1 MTWDRRTERNE
12 RHRFVEERLQHRKPF
27 WAVTFIFCALW
38 LTGWACS
45 AVLKAQGMDSMPL
58 RYAIS
63 WVVSYVMFFWLV
75 RIWCDYAA
83 KAVSAGAGKKASDW
97 GVPGDIPAVDGGE
110 GCLIVLAVFIVFM
123 ALSGIFWIVGGYA
136 LLFEVAFEVAFA
148 GTLVSGLQA
157 TRRVGGWAGTLFR
170 RTLLPALLV
179 GAILVGLADKMQR
192 DQPGVKT
199 MAEAFK
205 AQRAQSR
212 H

>member
-1 MTWDRRTERNE
+1 VTWDWRTERNA

-27 WAVTFIFCALW
+27 WAVTFIFCAVW

-63 WVVSYVMFFWLV
+63 WVVSYLMFFWLV

-83 KAVSAGAGKKASDW
+83 KPVSVDAGKKASD
-97 GVPGDIPAVDGGE
+97 GGLPGDIPIVDGE
-110 GCLIVLAVFIVFM
+110 GCLIVVAILVVFM

-136 LLFEVAFEVAFA
+136 LLLEVAFEVAFA
-148 GTLVSGLQA
+148 GTLVSGLRA
-157 TRRVGGWAGTLFR
+157 THRVGGWARTLFR

-179 GAILVGLADKMQR
+179 GAMLVCFADKMQR
-192 DQPGVKT
+192 DHPGAKT
-199 MAEAFK
+199 MTQAFK

>member
-1 MTWDRRTERNE
+1 MVWDCRTERNE

-27 WAVTFIFCALW
+27 WVVTFIFCAVW
-38 LTGWACS
+38 LAGWACS
-45 AVLKAQGMDSMPL
+45 AALKALGMDSMPL

-63 WVVSYVMFFWLV
+63 WVVSYLMFFWFV

-83 KAVSAGAGKKASDW
+83 KPVSVGADKRASDW
-97 GVPGDIPAVDGGE
+97 GLPSDIPIADGE

-148 GTLVSGLQA
+148 GTLVSGLRA
-157 TRRVGGWAGTLFR
+157 KHRVGGWARTLFR

-179 GAILVGLADKMQR
+179 GAMLVGFADKMQR
-192 DQPGVKT
+192 DYPGVKT
-199 MAEAFK
+199 MTQAFK